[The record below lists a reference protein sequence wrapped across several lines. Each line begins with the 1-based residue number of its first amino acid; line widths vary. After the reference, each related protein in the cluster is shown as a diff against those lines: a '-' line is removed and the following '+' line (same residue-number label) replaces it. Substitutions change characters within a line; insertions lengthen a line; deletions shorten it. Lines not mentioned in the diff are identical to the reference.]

1 MRRPSRLLGAPRSQ
15 ECHAPDLTSGNQE
28 CASVGYACTPHNR
41 PPRSCWAEFWLC
53 AGLRWFAPR
62 FRWLRSLVPLVIGNP
77 TAERFSA
84 RPVPY
89 LSPHR
94 QHHPQ
99 RSDPPPPGEPS
110 FLSCASSLNACQVLA
125 CPQSCGELSNP
136 ETFPHHRV
144 QTSVRGRS
152 CPQVRSSCTRSFCVR
167 LSSTEL

>member
-28 CASVGYACTPHNR
+28 CASVGYARTPHNWPASLLLGR
-41 PPRSCWAEFWLC
+41 VWFR
-53 AGLRWFAPR
+53 AGLRWFCSSFSLAEEPCPARDRESHRRKVQRAPC
-62 FRWLRSLVPLVIGNP
+62 SLPL
-77 TAERFSA
+77 
-84 RPVPY
+84 
-89 LSPHR
+89 PHR

-125 CPQSCGELSNP
+125 CPQSCGELSNS
-136 ETFPHHRV
+136 ETFPYHRV